1 MPLPLATTMKMSG
14 VSVAAA
20 PSRTSCARYVS
31 KGAVSAVLA
40 AAPGASPKRVAALRA
55 PAAMSSSSSTA
66 ACNDNIIFVGPP
78 TSTRGRVLLL
88 RPRSPASSS
97 CQRRVAARAALSP
110 SSSSPSSSP
119 GSGNGATSSSSS
131 AAAASATSS
140 SSASSSAAAPLS
152 PSSVAAS
159 ASPSSSSDEPLPSI
173 YAPDQEDW
181 SQSALTIVVVGA
193 SGDLARKKI
202 YPALF
207 ALYYDGHLP
216 PHFSVFGFARSAM
229 TDEAFRDYISSS
241 LTCRVAAGAKCGD
254 AMSEFLKRC
263 FYQPGQYSSDE
274 AFARLAERA
283 AAAEA
288 PSKKADRIFYLSI
301 PPSVF
306 VDAAS
311 AATRAASS
319 VTGWTRVIVEKPFGR
334 DSDSYRALASELGRH
349 VSEDATYRIDH
360 YLGKELIENLTVLR
374 FANLVFEP
382 LWSRNYI
389 RAVQVIFS
397 EDFGTEGRG

>member
-1 MPLPLATTMKMSG
+1 MPLSSSSMMMKTNASTAASAT
-14 VSVAAA
+14 
-20 PSRTSCARYVS
+20 SRTSVARHEGKSTVVTARAAI
-31 KGAVSAVLA
+31 GATHIRAT
-40 AAPGASPKRVAALRA
+40 AALRG
-55 PAAMSSSSSTA
+55 PAAATMPMSSSAACGFDDSLFAGLTSTSTPFRPRLLPLSPARSRKSTRAVAARASSPASSSSSPGNGAPSSSSTA
-66 ACNDNIIFVGPP
+66 AAA
-78 TSTRGRVLLL
+78 
-88 RPRSPASSS
+88 ASSAS
-97 CQRRVAARAALSP
+97 
-110 SSSSPSSSP
+110 
-119 GSGNGATSSSSS
+119 
-131 AAAASATSS
+131 AAASA
-140 SSASSSAAAPLS
+140 AAAPLS
-152 PSSVAAS
+152 PP
-159 ASPSSSSDEPLPSI
+159 SPSSSSSISEPLPSI
-173 YAPDQEDW
+173 YAPDPEDW
-181 SQSALTIVVVGA
+181 SKSALTIVVVGA

-207 ALYYDGHLP
+207 ALFYDGHLP
-216 PHFSVFGFARSAM
+216 PHFSIFGFARSEM
-229 TDEAFRDYISSS
+229 TDAAFRDYISAS

-254 AMSEFLKRC
+254 AMTEFLDRC

-283 AAAEA
+283 SAAEA

-306 VDAAS
+306 VDAAR

-334 DSDSYRALASELGRH
+334 DSDSYRALASELGQH

>member
-1 MPLPLATTMKMSG
+1 M
-14 VSVAAA
+14 
-20 PSRTSCARYVS
+20 
-31 KGAVSAVLA
+31 
-40 AAPGASPKRVAALRA
+40 
-55 PAAMSSSSSTA
+55 
-66 ACNDNIIFVGPP
+66 
-78 TSTRGRVLLL
+78 
-88 RPRSPASSS
+88 
-97 CQRRVAARAALSP
+97 
-110 SSSSPSSSP
+110 
-119 GSGNGATSSSSS
+119 
-131 AAAASATSS
+131 
-140 SSASSSAAAPLS
+140 
-152 PSSVAAS
+152 
-159 ASPSSSSDEPLPSI
+159 
-173 YAPDQEDW
+173 
-181 SQSALTIVVVGA
+181 GA

-207 ALYYDGHLP
+207 ALFYDGHLP
-216 PHFSVFGFARSAM
+216 PNFSVIGFARSEM
-229 TDEAFRDYISSS
+229 TDAAFRDYISSS

-254 AMSEFLKRC
+254 AMSEFLERC
-263 FYQPGQYSSDE
+263 FYQPGQYGSDE

-288 PSKKADRIFYLSI
+288 PAKRADRIFYLSI

-306 VDAAS
+306 VDAAR

-319 VTGWTRVIVEKPFGR
+319 LTGWTRVIVEKPFGR
-334 DSDSYRALASELGRH
+334 DSDSYRALASELGKH

-397 EDFGTEGRG
+397 EDFGTEGRGYVVF

>member
-1 MPLPLATTMKMSG
+1 
-14 VSVAAA
+14 
-20 PSRTSCARYVS
+20 
-31 KGAVSAVLA
+31 
-40 AAPGASPKRVAALRA
+40 
-55 PAAMSSSSSTA
+55 
-66 ACNDNIIFVGPP
+66 
-78 TSTRGRVLLL
+78 
-88 RPRSPASSS
+88 
-97 CQRRVAARAALSP
+97 
-110 SSSSPSSSP
+110 
-119 GSGNGATSSSSS
+119 
-131 AAAASATSS
+131 
-140 SSASSSAAAPLS
+140 
-152 PSSVAAS
+152 
-159 ASPSSSSDEPLPSI
+159 
-173 YAPDQEDW
+173 
-181 SQSALTIVVVGA
+181 
-193 SGDLARKKI
+193 
-202 YPALF
+202 
-207 ALYYDGHLP
+207 
-216 PHFSVFGFARSAM
+216 M
-229 TDEAFRDYISSS
+229 TDGAFRDYISGS

-254 AMSEFLKRC
+254 AMSEFLERC

-288 PSKKADRIFYLSI
+288 PSKRADRIFYLSI

-306 VDAAS
+306 VAAAS

-397 EDFGTEGRG
+397 EDFGTEGRGCEFLFPSLSGRETKENRT